1 MKKALLIIFLVLLFD
16 QLLKIWVKT
25 SFALD
30 DELPIFGNWFRLHF
44 TENRGMA
51 FGIEIGGEGSH
62 WGKIFLSLF
71 RVAAICLISWYLVK
85 LVKRKAPT
93 GLIVAISL
101 ILAGAAGN
109 IIDSAFYGL
118 IFSESSPFLLN
129 KAVFMP
135 TGGGYAGFLQGD
147 VVDMLYFPLFT
158 ADLPW
163 IGPFTFF
170 SPIFN
175 IADSAITV
183 GVFIL
188 LFKQKSYF
196 GEQTE
201 TKKEVEEITPSNL
214 NPETNTDPATTVDTT
229 GID

>member
-1 MKKALLIIFLVLLFD
+1 MKKALLTIFLVLLID
-16 QLLKIWVKT
+16 QGLKLWVKT
-25 SFALD
+25 SFTLD
-30 DELPIFGNWFRLHF
+30 EEINIFGEWFRLHF

-71 RVAAICLISWYLVK
+71 RVVAICFITWYLVK
-85 LVKRKAPT
+85 LVKRRAQT

-118 IFSESSPFLLN
+118 IFSDSYFAP
-129 KAVFMP
+129 AAFMP
-135 TGGGYAGFLQGD
+135 SGGGYAGFLQGD

-175 IADSAITV
+175 IADTAISV

-188 LFKQKSYF
+188 LIKQKSYF
-196 GEQTE
+196 GDITSSKTTTE
-201 TKKEVEEITPSNL
+201 ENKDIHTTSEHITN
-214 NPETNTDPATTVDTT
+214 VDTT
-229 GID
+229 GVD

>member
-1 MKKALLIIFLVLLFD
+1 MKKALLTIFLVLLID
-16 QLLKIWVKT
+16 QGLKIWVKT
-25 SFALD
+25 SFYLD
-30 DELPIFGNWFRLHF
+30 EELPIFGDWFRLHF

-71 RVAAICLISWYLVK
+71 RVVAICFITWYLVK
-85 LVKRKAPT
+85 LVKRKAQS
-93 GLIVAISL
+93 GLIIAISL
-101 ILAGAAGN
+101 ILAGATGN
-109 IIDSAFYGL
+109 IIDSAIYGL
-118 IFSESSPFLLN
+118 IFGDSMVMP
-129 KAVFMP
+129 AAFMP
-135 TGGGYAGFLQGD
+135 SGGGYAGFLQGD

-175 IADSAITV
+175 IADTAISV

-188 LFKQKSYF
+188 LIKQKSYF
-196 GEQTE
+196 GGTTE
-201 TKKEVEEITPSNL
+201 AKKDKADPIT
-214 NPETNTDPATTVDTT
+214 TNSPTEAHSTTEVDTT

>member
-1 MKKALLIIFLVLLFD
+1 MKKALLTVFLVLLID
-16 QLLKIWVKT
+16 QWLKLWVKT
-25 SFALD
+25 TFTLD
-30 DELPIFGNWFRLHF
+30 EEVHIFGDWFRLHF

-71 RVAAICLISWYLVK
+71 RIVAIFFISWYLVK

-109 IIDSAFYGL
+109 IIDSAIYGL
-118 IFSESSPFLLN
+118 IFSDSYFSP
-129 KAVFMP
+129 AAFMP

-175 IADSAITV
+175 VADSAISI

-188 LFKQKSYF
+188 LIKQKTYF
-196 GEQTE
+196 GSE
-201 TKKEVEEITPSNL
+201 TDKKTEVENTSSNL
-214 NPETNTDPATTVDTT
+214 NTESNSDSTTTVDTT

>member
-1 MKKALLIIFLVLLFD
+1 MKKALLTIFLVLLID
-16 QLLKIWVKT
+16 QGLKLWVKT
-25 SFALD
+25 SFKLD
-30 DELPIFGNWFRLHF
+30 EEINIFGEWFRLHF

-71 RVAAICLISWYLVK
+71 RVVAICFITWYLVK
-85 LVKRKAPT
+85 LVKRKAQT

-118 IFSESSPFLLN
+118 IFSDSYFAP
-129 KAVFMP
+129 AAFMP
-135 TGGGYAGFLQGD
+135 SGGGYAGFLQGD

-175 IADSAITV
+175 IADTAISV

-188 LFKQKSYF
+188 LIKQKSYF
-196 GEQTE
+196 GDITSPKTTTE
-201 TKKEVEEITPSNL
+201 ENKDSNTTTEHITN
-214 NPETNTDPATTVDTT
+214 VDTT

>member
-1 MKKALLIIFLVLLFD
+1 MKKALLTIFLVLLID
-16 QLLKIWVKT
+16 QGLKLWVKT
-25 SFALD
+25 SFTLD
-30 DELPIFGNWFRLHF
+30 EEIDIFGEWFRLHF

-71 RVAAICLISWYLVK
+71 RVVAICFITWYLVK
-85 LVKRKAPT
+85 LVKRKAQT

-118 IFSESSPFLLN
+118 IFSDSYFAP
-129 KAVFMP
+129 AAFMP

-175 IADSAITV
+175 IADTAISV

-188 LFKQKSYF
+188 LIKQKSYF
-196 GEQTE
+196 GDITSSKTTTE
-201 TKKEVEEITPSNL
+201 ENKEANTSDEHITN
-214 NPETNTDPATTVDTT
+214 VDTT

>member
-1 MKKALLIIFLVLLFD
+1 MKKALLTIFLVLLID
-16 QLLKIWVKT
+16 QGLKLWVKT
-25 SFALD
+25 SFTLD
-30 DELPIFGNWFRLHF
+30 EEINIFGEWFRLHF

-71 RVAAICLISWYLVK
+71 RVVAICFITWYLVK
-85 LVKRKAPT
+85 LVKRKAQT

-118 IFSESSPFLLN
+118 IFSDSYFAP
-129 KAVFMP
+129 AAFMP
-135 TGGGYAGFLQGD
+135 SGGGYAGFLQGD

-175 IADSAITV
+175 IADTAISV

-188 LFKQKSYF
+188 LIKQKSYF
-196 GEQTE
+196 GDITSPKTTTE
-201 TKKEVEEITPSNL
+201 ENKDSNTTTEHITN
-214 NPETNTDPATTVDTT
+214 VDTT

>member
-1 MKKALLIIFLVLLFD
+1 MKKALLTIFLVLLID
-16 QLLKIWVKT
+16 QTLKLWVKT
-25 SFALD
+25 SFTLD
-30 DELPIFGNWFRLHF
+30 EEVHIFGDWFRLHF

-51 FGIEIGGEGSH
+51 FGIEIGGQGSH

-71 RVAAICLISWYLVK
+71 RVVAIFFISWYLVK
-85 LVKRKAPT
+85 LVKRKAQT

-109 IIDSAFYGL
+109 IIDSAIYGL
-118 IFSESSPFLLN
+118 IFSDSYFGP
-129 KAVFMP
+129 AAFMP

-158 ADLPW
+158 ADLPV

-188 LFKQKSYF
+188 LIKQKSYF
-196 GEQTE
+196 GGDTAKKAEEDKSEINQNTGSSDDNSFNTE
-201 TKKEVEEITPSNL
+201 TI
-214 NPETNTDPATTVDTT
+214 AVD
-229 GID
+229 

>member
-1 MKKALLIIFLVLLFD
+1 MKKALLLIFLVLLID
-16 QLLKIWVKT
+16 QSLKLWVKT
-25 SFALD
+25 SFKLD
-30 DELPIFGNWFRLHF
+30 EEINIFGEWFRLHF

-71 RVAAICLISWYLVK
+71 RVVAICFITWYLVK
-85 LVKRKAPT
+85 LVKRKAQT

-109 IIDSAFYGL
+109 IIDSTFYGL
-118 IFSESSPFLLN
+118 IFSDSYFAP
-129 KAVFMP
+129 AAFMP
-135 TGGGYAGFLQGD
+135 SGGGYAGFLQGD

-175 IADSAITV
+175 IADTAISV

-188 LFKQKSYF
+188 LIKQKSYF
-196 GEQTE
+196 GDITSSKTTTE
-201 TKKEVEEITPSNL
+201 ENKDIHTTSEHITN
-214 NPETNTDPATTVDTT
+214 VDTT
-229 GID
+229 GVD

>member
-1 MKKALLIIFLVLLFD
+1 MKKALLTIFLVLLID
-16 QLLKIWVKT
+16 QGLKLWVKT
-25 SFALD
+25 SFILD
-30 DELPIFGNWFRLHF
+30 EEINIFGEWFRLHF

-71 RVAAICLISWYLVK
+71 RVVAIFFISWYLVK
-85 LVKRKAPT
+85 LVKREAQT

-118 IFSESSPFLLN
+118 IFSDSYFAP
-129 KAVFMP
+129 AAFMP
-135 TGGGYAGFLQGD
+135 SGGGYAGFLQGD

-170 SPIFN
+170 SPIFK
-175 IADSAITV
+175 IADTAISV

-188 LFKQKSYF
+188 LIKQKSYF
-196 GEQTE
+196 GDKSSSKTTTE
-201 TKKEVEEITPSNL
+201 ENKVPNTSDEHITN
-214 NPETNTDPATTVDTT
+214 VDTT

>member
-1 MKKALLIIFLVLLFD
+1 MKKALLTIFLVLLID
-16 QLLKIWVKT
+16 QGLKLWVKT
-25 SFALD
+25 SFTLD
-30 DELPIFGNWFRLHF
+30 EEINIFGEWFRLHF

-71 RVAAICLISWYLVK
+71 RVVAICFITWYLVK
-85 LVKRKAPT
+85 LVKRKAQT

-118 IFSESSPFLLN
+118 IFSDSYFAP
-129 KAVFMP
+129 AAFMP
-135 TGGGYAGFLQGD
+135 SGGGYAGFLQGD

-175 IADSAITV
+175 IADTAISV

-188 LFKQKSYF
+188 LIKQKSYF
-196 GEQTE
+196 GDITSSKTTTE
-201 TKKEVEEITPSNL
+201 ENKDIHTTSEHITN
-214 NPETNTDPATTVDTT
+214 VDTT
-229 GID
+229 GVD

>member
-1 MKKALLIIFLVLLFD
+1 MKKALLLIFLVLLID
-16 QLLKIWVKT
+16 QSLKLWVKT
-25 SFALD
+25 SFKLD
-30 DELPIFGNWFRLHF
+30 EEINIFGEWFRLHF

-71 RVAAICLISWYLVK
+71 RVVAICFITWYLVK
-85 LVKRKAPT
+85 LVKRKAQT

-118 IFSESSPFLLN
+118 IFSDSYFAP
-129 KAVFMP
+129 AAFMP
-135 TGGGYAGFLQGD
+135 SGGGYAGFLQGD

-175 IADSAITV
+175 IADTAISV

-188 LFKQKSYF
+188 LIKQKSYF
-196 GEQTE
+196 GDITSSKTTTE
-201 TKKEVEEITPSNL
+201 ENKDINTSTEHITN
-214 NPETNTDPATTVDTT
+214 VDTT
-229 GID
+229 GVD

>member
-1 MKKALLIIFLVLLFD
+1 MKKALLTIFLVLLID
-16 QLLKIWVKT
+16 QGLKLWVKT
-25 SFALD
+25 SFTLD
-30 DELPIFGNWFRLHF
+30 EEINIFGEWFRLHF

-71 RVAAICLISWYLVK
+71 RVVAICFITWYLVK
-85 LVKRKAPT
+85 LVKRKAQT

-118 IFSESSPFLLN
+118 IFSDSYFAP
-129 KAVFMP
+129 AAFMP
-135 TGGGYAGFLQGD
+135 SGGGYAGFLQGD
-147 VVDMLYFPLFT
+147 VVDMLSFPLFT

-175 IADSAITV
+175 IADTAISV

-188 LFKQKSYF
+188 LIKQKSYF
-196 GEQTE
+196 GDITSPKTTTE
-201 TKKEVEEITPSNL
+201 ENKDSNTTTEHITN
-214 NPETNTDPATTVDTT
+214 VDTT

>member
-1 MKKALLIIFLVLLFD
+1 MKKALLTIFLVLLID
-16 QLLKIWVKT
+16 QGLKLWVKT
-25 SFALD
+25 SFTLD
-30 DELPIFGNWFRLHF
+30 EEINIFGEWFRLHF

-71 RVAAICLISWYLVK
+71 RVVAICFITWYLVK
-85 LVKRKAPT
+85 LVKRKAQT

-118 IFSESSPFLLN
+118 IFSDSYFTP
-129 KAVFMP
+129 AAFMP
-135 TGGGYAGFLQGD
+135 SGGGYAGFLQGD

-175 IADSAITV
+175 IADTAISV

-188 LFKQKSYF
+188 LIKQKSYF
-196 GEQTE
+196 GDITSSKTTTE
-201 TKKEVEEITPSNL
+201 ENKDIHTTSEHITN
-214 NPETNTDPATTVDTT
+214 VDTT
-229 GID
+229 GVD

>member
-1 MKKALLIIFLVLLFD
+1 MKKALLTIFLVLLID
-16 QLLKIWVKT
+16 QGLKLWVKT
-25 SFALD
+25 SFTLD
-30 DELPIFGNWFRLHF
+30 EEIDIFGEWFRLHF

-71 RVAAICLISWYLVK
+71 RVVAICFITWYLIK
-85 LVKRKAPT
+85 LVKRKAQT

-118 IFSESSPFLLN
+118 IFSDSYFAP
-129 KAVFMP
+129 AAFMP
-135 TGGGYAGFLQGD
+135 SGGGYAGFLQGD

-175 IADSAITV
+175 IADTAISV

-188 LFKQKSYF
+188 LIKQKSYF
-196 GEQTE
+196 GDITSSKTTTE
-201 TKKEVEEITPSNL
+201 ENKDIHTTSEHITN
-214 NPETNTDPATTVDTT
+214 VDTT
-229 GID
+229 GVD